1 MRSEA
6 RLDSAVFQLTPTRTR
21 CDLIIIAN
29 GKTEK
34 IASGLLNPFLAH
46 LKTAQDQIAKGGYSI
61 ILEPD
66 PETDAA
72 WFTKGTVERFVRFVS
87 TPEVLERVT
96 TIESEILQIENA
108 IAIQGNDNLGLSTV
122 EDCQTK
128 SAETTEGTKPSG
140 GPDAGKAIVLFKPAS
155 QPNPLDSNGSPA
167 QEENSKVQ
175 LLKVLETRK
184 MVLRKEQG
192 MAFARAAAAS
202 FDMDN
207 MVDLIPFSE
216 NFGASR
222 LKEACLR
229 FMELWKKK
237 HDTGQWLEVEAA
249 EAMSIRSE
257 VSALNASGIIFAA
270 DSIMQ
275 KDHGDSRSVSGGDI
289 VTGSN
294 GKADKQIPSDSKV
307 PPVHQEHFHGR
318 FQHPTYP
325 QWPMH
330 SPAAPP
336 MFQPYPMQGM
346 PYYQNYPGSMPYYH
360 PPYPPME
367 DPRFNSSHRKG
378 SKRQSVDNKDTESE
392 TWERSTRSQDN
403 SDQITSDLEEEG
415 SHGHKSHKRVGWSGK
430 KKSGVE
436 VIHNINY
443 ITSKKHV
450 VGASESDSQS
460 VSESD
465 VGDEDVYSDAR
476 ERRHKH
482 SVRTSK
488 KEDGRMKS
496 VEYSEASG
504 HDKAAYEEEADSGN
518 WQAFQNFLL
527 RAEEKSRTFD
537 GDMFTGEKE
546 PRSKRKQS
554 KGEADPIVL
563 PERVYGDFHDQR
575 TVGFDSVNGKAIRMK
590 QAASDDQLLVASN
603 GRDSTYNQFKEI
615 ESGGG
620 AYLRMSSDEFM
631 IHGQE
636 KLLSFKSPSDPLVDN
651 VDEHDGDAVKSSSYN
666 ITDESF
672 LLPYRSGSQ
681 DPGSDSIIAID
692 MDSEFPSSLQK
703 GQDSYDKGKNQL
715 RYEPDDLSLVPERGM
730 ESVSIGYDPAMDY
743 EFQSPIENAV
753 KQEASNQEVLSAVTK
768 EESKKLEKGKNLRAS
783 NDNMEK
789 RRRDALVKKGT
800 SSRLNQLT
808 EAQKRADKL
817 RSHKIDL
824 QKMKKEREEE
834 ERKRLEA
841 LKIERQKRI
850 AARSNSAAA
859 KSPSTPQHT
868 KTRSATNPSPSPYRG
883 SKFSDAE
890 PVSSPLRKLPIR
902 NSSNGSNDAQ
912 KATQSSRV
920 NGSNHGLTRSASS
933 LPEVRK
939 GSNGLMPE
947 AKTDSIQMKRLS
959 DPESSN
965 THCASSVRSVTT
977 DQVPKR
983 GIPDDSQKKITA
995 IMQLDKSKSATLPE
1009 LRIKTPKMSSE
1020 RVEKETT
1027 SKDTL
1032 QKGIGSKASQVSDS
1046 INRKSTKEKP
1056 SSSSDKNPVIE
1067 KTVVC
1072 LKNNVVTAPVVRES
1086 DDMIDTKERSHG
1098 DGLGTG
1104 YAAIHAPPSP
1114 IVIVHSGEGKLNKQ
1128 LSSYEVVVP
1137 YSSNEPQPSNLSATE
1152 KPYQAPY
1159 ARLSSLDDPVTGNL
1173 GCEGGVPASVS
1184 EVAAVHAASATIHV
1198 SSLEIS
1204 NSGDHTHEKPWSK
1217 ELKGFRK
1224 LLKFGRKSHGLASG
1238 DGDLDADASS
1248 VDDQTVAAAMSN
1260 DGISKRLNLLL
1271 QFLVRSPSLRPS
1283 VVRTLKRNWQHD
1295 KHDERCSR
1303 NMEMFR
1309 ITRLPTSLVVGKKA
1323 GAAWDPLFSEKS
1335 LPSNKK
1341 SGIPV
1346 GMEKVKYS
1354 REPSN
1359 PTKSAKAMGHDLRV
1373 HFKNTRETAHAIR
1386 KLPLSKAKRY
1396 LEDVIAHKQA
1406 IPFRRFCGGVG
1417 RTAQV
1422 KGRHPNGQG
1431 RWPAKSA
1438 RFILDLLK
1446 GAESNAE
1453 VKGLDVDAL
1462 FVSHIQV
1469 NQAPKQRRRTYR
1481 AHGRINPYMS
1491 SPCHIELILSEKEEP
1506 VKKEPET
1513 QIAPSKPKKA

>member
-128 SAETTEGTKPSG
+128 PAETTEGTKPSG

-155 QPNPLDSNGSPA
+155 QPNPLDSNGSPT

-184 MVLRKEQG
+184 MVLWKEQG

-207 MVDLIPFSE
+207 MVDLISFSE

-237 HDTGQWLEVEAA
+237 HETGQWFEVEAA

-270 DSIMQ
+270 DSMMQ

-307 PPVHQEHFHGR
+307 PLGHQEHFHGH

-336 MFQPYPMQGM
+336 MFQPYPVQGM

-378 SKRQSVDNKDTESE
+378 SKRQSVDNKDAESE
-392 TWERSTRSQDN
+392 TWERRTCSQDD
-403 SDQITSDLEEEG
+403 SDQNTSDLEEEG
-415 SHGHKSHKRVGWSGK
+415 SHGHKSHKIVGRSGK

-436 VIHNINY
+436 VIRNINY

-465 VGDEDVYSDAR
+465 VGDENVHSDVR

-482 SVRTSK
+482 SVRTTK
-488 KEDGRMKS
+488 KEDGRTKS
-496 VEYSEASG
+496 VEYSDASG
-504 HDKAAYEEEADSGN
+504 HDKAAYGEEADSGN

-527 RAEEKSRTFD
+527 RAEEKLRTFD
-537 GDMFTGEKE
+537 GDLFTGEKE
-546 PRSKRKQS
+546 PWSKRKQS

-563 PERVYGDFHDQR
+563 PERVYGDFHDR
-575 TVGFDSVNGKAIRMK
+575 RMVGFDSVNGKAFRLK
-590 QAASDDQLLVASN
+590 QAASDDQLLVSSN

-620 AYLRMSSDEFM
+620 AYRRMSSDEFM

-651 VDEHDGDAVKSSSYN
+651 VDEHAGDAVKSSSYN

-703 GQDSYDKGKNQL
+703 AQDSYDKGKNQL

-768 EESKKLEKGKNLRAS
+768 EESKKLEKEKNLRAS
-783 NDNMEK
+783 NDSMEK
-789 RRRDALVKKGT
+789 RRKDALVKKGT

-850 AARSNSAAA
+850 AARSNSTIA

-868 KTRSATNPSPSPYRG
+868 KTRSATKPSPSPYSG

-902 NSSNGSNDAQ
+902 NSSNGSSDSQ

-920 NGSNHGLTRSASS
+920 NDSNHGLTRSASS

-939 GSNGLMPE
+939 ERNGLMPE
-947 AKTDSIQMKRLS
+947 AKPDSIRMKRFS
-959 DPESSN
+959 DPKASN

-983 GIPDDSQKKITA
+983 GVPDDSQKKITA
-995 IMQLDKSKSATLPE
+995 IMQLDKNKSATLPE
-1009 LRIKTPKMSSE
+1009 LKIKTPKMSSE
-1020 RVEKETT
+1020 RIEKETT
-1027 SKDTL
+1027 STDTL
-1032 QKGIGSKASQVSDS
+1032 QKGTGSKASQVSDS
-1046 INRKSTKEKP
+1046 INKKSTKEKP

-1137 YSSNEPQPSNLSATE
+1137 YSSNVPQPSNLSATE

-1173 GCEGGVPASVS
+1173 GCEGGVPASGS
-1184 EVAAVHAASATIHV
+1184 EVAAVHASRATIHV

-1204 NSGDHTHEKPWSK
+1204 NSGDPTHEKPWSK

-1224 LLKFGRKSHGLASG
+1224 LLKFGRKSHDLASG
-1238 DGDLDADASS
+1238 EGDLDADASS
-1248 VDDQTVAAAMSN
+1248 VDDQTVAAAIFSSVLPPYALPQQEQREETGSMTSTTS
-1260 DGISKRLNLLL
+1260 DTKLGPCGVHF
-1271 QFLVRSPSLRPS
+1271 FL
-1283 VVRTLKRNWQHD
+1283 RNRGPQ
-1295 KHDERCSR
+1295 
-1303 NMEMFR
+1303 
-1309 ITRLPTSLVVGKKA
+1309 T
-1323 GAAWDPLFSEKS
+1323 KS
-1335 LPSNKK
+1335 Q
-1341 SGIPV
+1341 
-1346 GMEKVKYS
+1346 VKYS

-1406 IPFRRFCGGVG
+1406 IPFRRFCRGVG
-1417 RTAQV
+1417 RTAQA

-1431 RWPAKSA
+1431 RWPVKSA

-1462 FVSHIQV
+1462 FISHIQV

-1506 VKKEPET
+1506 VKKE
-1513 QIAPSKPKKA
+1513 KYF

>member
-122 EDCQTK
+122 CSRITHLLWKTAKQSQQKPQKSSSEEEQNPFCSSGKPFFVNHTK
-128 SAETTEGTKPSG
+128 KNVIALKRLRGREEVRRPARRDTSARLGGRARSGAGRNREPRTVLCIVDWSTHRRFGLPPPWPPPPPLAAIITAAASLRYRRAAVRRSSRLNRSDARRLQETKYGNNLLRNLVSCTMLVAFSIELSRISYLGTKPSG

-155 QPNPLDSNGSPA
+155 QPNPLDSNGSPT

-184 MVLRKEQG
+184 MVLWKEQG

-207 MVDLIPFSE
+207 MVDLISFSE

-237 HDTGQWLEVEAA
+237 HETGQWFEVEAA

-270 DSIMQ
+270 DSMMQ

-307 PPVHQEHFHGR
+307 PLGHQEHFHGH

-336 MFQPYPMQGM
+336 MFQPYPVQGM

-378 SKRQSVDNKDTESE
+378 SKRQSVDNKDAESE
-392 TWERSTRSQDN
+392 TWERRTCSQDD
-403 SDQITSDLEEEG
+403 SDQNTSDLEEEG
-415 SHGHKSHKRVGWSGK
+415 SHGHKSHKIVGRSGK

-436 VIHNINY
+436 VIRNINY

-465 VGDEDVYSDAR
+465 VGDENVHSDVR

-482 SVRTSK
+482 SVRTTK
-488 KEDGRMKS
+488 KEDGRTKS
-496 VEYSEASG
+496 VEYSDASG
-504 HDKAAYEEEADSGN
+504 HDKAAYGEEADSGN

-527 RAEEKSRTFD
+527 RAEEKLRTFD
-537 GDMFTGEKE
+537 GDLFTGEKE
-546 PRSKRKQS
+546 PWSKRKQS

-563 PERVYGDFHDQR
+563 PERVYGDFHDR
-575 TVGFDSVNGKAIRMK
+575 RMVGFDSVNGKAFRLK
-590 QAASDDQLLVASN
+590 QAASDDQLLVSSN

-620 AYLRMSSDEFM
+620 AYRRMSSDEFM

-651 VDEHDGDAVKSSSYN
+651 VDEHAGDAVKSSSYN

-703 GQDSYDKGKNQL
+703 AQDSYDKGKNQL

-768 EESKKLEKGKNLRAS
+768 EESKKLEKEKNLRAS
-783 NDNMEK
+783 NDSMEK
-789 RRRDALVKKGT
+789 RRKDALVKKGT

-850 AARSNSAAA
+850 AARSNSTIA

-868 KTRSATNPSPSPYRG
+868 KTRSATKPSPSPYSG

-902 NSSNGSNDAQ
+902 NSSNGSSDSQ

-920 NGSNHGLTRSASS
+920 NDSNHGLTRSASS

-939 GSNGLMPE
+939 ERNGLMPE
-947 AKTDSIQMKRLS
+947 AKPDSIRMKRFS
-959 DPESSN
+959 DPKASN

-983 GIPDDSQKKITA
+983 GVPDDSQKKITA
-995 IMQLDKSKSATLPE
+995 IMQLDKNKSATLPE
-1009 LRIKTPKMSSE
+1009 LKIKTPKMSSE
-1020 RVEKETT
+1020 RIEKETT
-1027 SKDTL
+1027 STDTL
-1032 QKGIGSKASQVSDS
+1032 QKGTGSKASQVSDS
-1046 INRKSTKEKP
+1046 INKKSTKEKP

-1137 YSSNEPQPSNLSATE
+1137 YSSNVPQPSNLSATE

-1173 GCEGGVPASVS
+1173 GCEGGVPASGS
-1184 EVAAVHAASATIHV
+1184 EVAAVHASRATIHV

-1204 NSGDHTHEKPWSK
+1204 NSGDPTHEKPWSK

-1224 LLKFGRKSHGLASG
+1224 LLKFGRKSHDLASG
-1238 DGDLDADASS
+1238 EGDLDADASS

-1260 DGISKRLNLLL
+1260 DVSRPFSLLMPFRSKN
-1271 QFLVRSPSLRPS
+1271 
-1283 VVRTLKRNWQHD
+1283 
-1295 KHDERCSR
+1295 
-1303 NMEMFR
+1303 
-1309 ITRLPTSLVVGKKA
+1309 
-1323 GAAWDPLFSEKS
+1323 SEK
-1335 LPSNKK
+1335 
-1341 SGIPV
+1341 
-1346 GMEKVKYS
+1346 
-1354 REPSN
+1354 
-1359 PTKSAKAMGHDLRV
+1359 
-1373 HFKNTRETAHAIR
+1373 
-1386 KLPLSKAKRY
+1386 KLA
-1396 LEDVIAHKQA
+1396 A
-1406 IPFRRFCGGVG
+1406 
-1417 RTAQV
+1417 
-1422 KGRHPNGQG
+1422 
-1431 RWPAKSA
+1431 
-1438 RFILDLLK
+1438 
-1446 GAESNAE
+1446 
-1453 VKGLDVDAL
+1453 
-1462 FVSHIQV
+1462 
-1469 NQAPKQRRRTYR
+1469 
-1481 AHGRINPYMS
+1481 
-1491 SPCHIELILSEKEEP
+1491 
-1506 VKKEPET
+1506 
-1513 QIAPSKPKKA
+1513 